1 LAVAMDLLTYC
12 LMRLKMASNNLYE
25 INKYERL
32 EEENVEYEK
41 SLKRIYDKSLEEK
54 LFKNRQEKNG
64 IFSKIM
70 KMSIT
75 LMDLK

>member
-1 LAVAMDLLTYC
+1 
-12 LMRLKMASNNLYE
+12 MRLKMASNNLYE

-64 IFSKIM
+64 ISAKIM

>member
-1 LAVAMDLLTYC
+1 
-12 LMRLKMASNNLYE
+12 MRLKMASNNLYE

-64 IFSKIM
+64 IFAKIM

>member
-1 LAVAMDLLTYC
+1 
-12 LMRLKMASNNLYE
+12 MRLKMASNNLYE
-25 INKYERL
+25 INNYERL

>member
-1 LAVAMDLLTYC
+1 
-12 LMRLKMASNNLYE
+12 MRLKMASNNLYE

-64 IFSKIM
+64 IFAKIM

-75 LMDLK
+75 LMGLK

>member
-1 LAVAMDLLTYC
+1 
-12 LMRLKMASNNLYE
+12 MRLKMASNNLYE

>member
-1 LAVAMDLLTYC
+1 MDLLTYC

>member
-1 LAVAMDLLTYC
+1 MDLLTYC

-64 IFSKIM
+64 IFAKIM